1 MTEPK
6 GLEGLRIFAV
16 EDESLVAMQL
26 EDILDELGCVVA
38 GLAMRV
44 DRAQAML
51 DAEPGID
58 AAILDMNIAGVKV
71 YPVAE
76 RLRERNVPIVF
87 ATGYGLEGI
96 EMEWRVFPVLQKP
109 YTAEQIARAL
119 LQAIPLTNK

>member
-1 MTEPK
+1 MNEPHA
-6 GLEGLRIFAV
+6 LEGLRIFAV

-51 DAEPGID
+51 DGEPGID

-76 RLRERNVPIVF
+76 RLRELKVPIVF

-119 LQAIPLTNK
+119 SQTLALTNK

>member
-51 DAEPGID
+51 DSEPGID

-76 RLRERNVPIVF
+76 RLRARNVPIVF